1 MNADWGRAPQR
12 EPRIP
17 LRDPR
22 AGRSSRPPP
31 LPAHSSALH
40 VATLDPLRTGDYR
53 LATSDTASVTGGGRR
68 HAMTVAAILRA
79 KGTHV
84 ETTTPETTLFAATW
98 NLKIKGI
105 GALVVVSGDRNHILG
120 IISERDII
128 RALIEHRD
136 QLLALPV
143 SKAMTSPVLTFA
155 REDRVTAVMARMTR
169 HRVRHL
175 PVVEGGK
182 LAGIISIGDV
192 VKYRLDELELEAHV
206 LRATLF

>member
-1 MNADWGRAPQR
+1 
-12 EPRIP
+12 
-17 LRDPR
+17 
-22 AGRSSRPPP
+22 
-31 LPAHSSALH
+31 
-40 VATLDPLRTGDYR
+40 
-53 LATSDTASVTGGGRR
+53 
-68 HAMTVAAILRA
+68 MTVAAILRA

-84 ETTTPETTLFAATW
+84 ETTTPETSFFTAAW

-105 GALVVVSGDRNHILG
+105 GALVVVSGDGDHILG
-120 IISERDII
+120 IISERDIV
-128 RALIEHRD
+128 RALIEHGE

-143 SKAMTSPVLTFA
+143 SKAMTSAVLTCA

-192 VKYRLDELELEAHV
+192 VKYRLDELELEANV
-206 LRATLF
+206 LRETLMVSH

>member
-1 MNADWGRAPQR
+1 
-12 EPRIP
+12 
-17 LRDPR
+17 
-22 AGRSSRPPP
+22 
-31 LPAHSSALH
+31 
-40 VATLDPLRTGDYR
+40 
-53 LATSDTASVTGGGRR
+53 
-68 HAMTVAAILRA
+68 MTIAAILRA

-84 ETTTPETTLFAATW
+84 ETTTLETTLFTATW

-105 GALVVVSGDRNHILG
+105 GALVVVGGDGNHILG

-128 RALIEHRD
+128 RALIEQGE

-143 SKAMTSPVLTFA
+143 SKAMTSPVLTCA

-182 LAGIISIGDV
+182 LAGLISIGDV
-192 VKYRLDELELEAHV
+192 VKYRLDELELEANV
-206 LRATLF
+206 LRETLMVSH